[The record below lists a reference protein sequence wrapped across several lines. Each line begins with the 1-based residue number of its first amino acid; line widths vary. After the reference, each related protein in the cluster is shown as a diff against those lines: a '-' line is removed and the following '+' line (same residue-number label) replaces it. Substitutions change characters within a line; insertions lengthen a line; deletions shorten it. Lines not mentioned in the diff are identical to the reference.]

1 MRQNRK
7 KANSISRA
15 VGFLGICASVLLCKP
30 AAGATDYPEL
40 VRSYYLDRSV
50 EFAQELLLKEE
61 YLGALYQCAV
71 QELKARRKEGL
82 SPSVLASPLWE
93 LKPAEFQRDGDD
105 GAEFTVQQRYQ
116 KWVEFENAEYQRR
129 LTLIQNI
136 RQNLIRDGS
145 AAQKERFFQSE
156 LKKAM
161 DAYGRSEWDL
171 ARLLFDRLIE
181 DYGYRTID
189 DILYYQGETCL
200 QLRLHDKALQY
211 YLQLINTAPDSR
223 YRARSY
229 DRATAILQAFGNG
242 REIRRLYARYVEEG
256 MPGDPAEM
264 GGVHIR
270 AARAE
275 IDLGHFEPA
284 IAQLERIDRQSSYYL
299 ASRYLLAD
307 CYAALENWPAAVDV
321 LTGMVGTKKKNMAY
335 DRWRLLV
342 DEARIKLAFIYYK
355 WGDYDSALKYFNQV
369 KSNSPFYDRVILG
382 KAWISFKVD
391 DFDATIAG
399 TEELLKLYPRSSEIY
414 EAGSLAGYC
423 YEQLGDKENAVT
435 HFLEVLNAG
444 VGRTQLQSFFEERRR
459 IAESMADLRACEA
472 DVFASGDEKLF
483 ADYKRARNTLWIC
496 QQRIGLAELL
506 QVNAR
511 MRGLVEERV
520 ALDSLIREHAR
531 LEDQV
536 RNAQNARLISDFL
549 LLDQRI
555 YDIMDH
561 LKAAG
566 QEQLKATPLY
576 YKEALIGYINARADS
591 LSKHVDAEIATLTA
605 AIRNTS
611 DLQSA
616 ALAEQQPQEVQSLGM
631 KLDHLNGLL
640 NQSYVQQTEAKA
652 SKRPILATRVDRWSD
667 FSFYRYAMGG
677 MELEELDRKYDRL
690 RQVEEYLST
699 LDELIERRSGE
710 SAPPGSTGSNP

>member
-7 KANSISRA
+7 KVNSISRA
-15 VGFLGICASVLLCKP
+15 AGLLGICACIFFSKP

-50 EFAQELLLKEE
+50 EFAHGLLLKEE

-82 SPSVLASPLWE
+82 NPTVLASPLWE
-93 LKPAEFQRDGDD
+93 LKSAEFQREGED
-105 GAEFTVQQRYQ
+105 GAEISVRQRYY
-116 KWVEFENAEYQRR
+116 KWVEYENTEYQRR
-129 LTLIQNI
+129 LALIQNI
-136 RQNLIRDGS
+136 RLNLIRDGS

-156 LKKAM
+156 LQKAL

-189 DILYYQGETCL
+189 DILFYQGETCL
-200 QLRLHDKALQY
+200 QLRLQDKALQY
-211 YLQLINTAPDSR
+211 YQQLINTAPDSR

-229 DRATAILQAFGNG
+229 DRATAILQAFGNR
-242 REIRRLYARYVEEG
+242 REIRRLYARFVEEG

-270 AARAE
+270 SARAE

-284 IAQLERIDRQSSYYL
+284 IAQLERIDKQSSYYL

-307 CYAALENWPAAVDV
+307 CYSALENWPAAVDV
-321 LTGMVGTKKKNMAY
+321 LTGMVGIKKKNMPY

-342 DEARIKLAFIYYK
+342 DEACIKLAFIYYK

-369 KSNSPFYDRVILG
+369 KLNSPFYDRVILG
-382 KAWISFKVD
+382 KAWISYKVD
-391 DFDATIAG
+391 DFDAAIAK

-444 VGRTQLQSFFEERRR
+444 VGRTQLQSFLEERRR
-459 IAESMADLRACEA
+459 IAESMADLLACEEE
-472 DVFASGDEKLF
+472 VFASGDEQLF

-506 QVNAR
+506 QVNVH
-511 MRGLVEERV
+511 MRGLIEERV

-531 LEDQV
+531 LEGQV
-536 RNAQNARLISDFL
+536 LDTQSARLISDFL

-561 LKAAG
+561 LKAVG
-566 QEQLKATPLY
+566 LEQLKATPLY
-576 YKEALIGYINARADS
+576 YKEAQIGYINARADS
-591 LSKHVDAEIATLTA
+591 LTKRVDAEIETLTA
-605 AIRNTS
+605 AIRTTS

-616 ALAEQQPQEVQSLGM
+616 ALDDQKPQEVQNLGL
-631 KLDHLNGLL
+631 KLDHLNNLL

-677 MELEELDRKYDRL
+677 MELEELDRKYNRL

-710 SAPPGSTGSNP
+710 SAPTGSTGSNP